1 MYLLDTNT
9 LIYYFK
15 GKGKVAVR
23 LLQVAP
29 RNVAVSTITVYELEV
44 GLAKSNAP
52 RVRRDQLEDFLA
64 FVTVL
69 PFERKEAAAAAGIRA
84 DLERRGVAIGP
95 LDKPDCRHR
104 QGPSGHTRD
113 TQRERVFQD
122 PRADNGRLVCVMA
135 RICDVD

>member
-29 RNVAVSTITVYELEV
+29 REVAVSTITVYELEV
-44 GLAKSNAP
+44 GLAKTNAP
-52 RVRRDQLEDFLA
+52 RVRRAQLEDFLA

-69 PFERKEAAAAAGIRA
+69 PFEVKEVAAAAGIRA
-84 DLERRGVAIGP
+84 DLERRGLPIGP
-95 LDKPDCRHR
+95 LDNLIAGTAKA
-104 QGPSGHTRD
+104 QSGHTRD
-113 TQRERVFQD
+113 TQRKRVFQD
-122 PRADNGRLVCVMA
+122 PGLTM
-135 RICDVD
+135 VDRYA